1 MPADIKEEGPFPSL
15 PKFPASS
22 LVASHSRLSPARRV
36 DGEVCGPGPRPQA
49 PLASASFCRQGALR
63 AGWTAEGRDRCF
75 YRCFFRRPE
84 ARLAVEAASVVEPA
98 AALEWS
104 RGFSLPQRGPGNGQG
119 GAGRVA
125 AGLSAAS
132 GTMWAP
138 AKGSGSSAASSGLW
152 AATVAGATRF

>member
-1 MPADIKEEGPFPSL
+1 MAEPQAALAAPISFKLMVFSLNLNERMPADIKEEGPFPSL

-36 DGEVCGPGPRPQA
+36 DGEVCGLGPRPQA

-84 ARLAVEAASVVEPA
+84 APLAVEAASVVEPA
-98 AALEWS
+98 AALE
-104 RGFSLPQRGPGNGQG
+104 
-119 GAGRVA
+119 
-125 AGLSAAS
+125 
-132 GTMWAP
+132 
-138 AKGSGSSAASSGLW
+138 
-152 AATVAGATRF
+152 